1 MPGPVA
7 KDPEGTVVGV
17 SMFPLDQVL
26 AALRFG
32 PIGSTVFKSPM
43 QTDVMAAL
51 GVLVGLFNAGLGS
64 GRTSTRPGDLAD
76 LRAAYWLGAVYIIAG
91 IVSLISGQ
99 FAAACWVGFT
109 ALVNIVAAIF
119 AIVGVVLYVIDL
131 GDASLVWI
139 CNLSGRSLHDH
150 DGSCVY
156 VAHFA
161 QSLLTAMDIT
171 LIVLAV
177 LQLCVCIS
185 MAVLCIRALVGL
197 EEEEVEDDFQPMCED
212 QNQ

>member
-51 GVLVGLFNAGLGS
+51 GTIQVLVGLFNAGLGS

-76 LRAAYWLGAVYIIAG
+76 LRAAYWLGAV
-91 IVSLISGQ
+91 